1 MLFVTKVRGDSFFT
15 MMKNNILLG
24 FCVGVS
30 LLTVSTT
37 AFAQQ
42 EERASPAPAQKYRVS
57 LGTFSVAN
65 TKTKLESKH
74 RGTIKLDYVVKTL
87 PRHDVLVSYQH
98 LNDVK
103 GTLSNASILTAEY
116 QWRFGKDGRGYYGRH
131 IGTLYNDSN
140 KSIKRSS
147 FSGNTFGYNLS
158 PKSFVELCYSDIT
171 GKVNFTAIRIGK
183 RF

>member
-1 MLFVTKVRGDSFFT
+1 
-15 MMKNNILLG
+15 MMKNTTLLG
-24 FCVGVS
+24 LCVGVS
-30 LLTVSTT
+30 LLTAFTST
-37 AFAQQ
+37 AFAQK
-42 EERASPAPAQKYRVS
+42 EDSVSTIPAQKYRVS
-57 LGTFSVAN
+57 FGTYSVEN
-65 TKTKLESKH
+65 TKTKTESND

-87 PRHDVLVSYQH
+87 PRHNVLVSYQH

-103 GTLSNASILTAEY
+103 ASLSNASVLTAEY

-147 FSGNTFGYNLS
+147 FSGNTFGYTLS
-158 PKSFVELCYSDIT
+158 PKAFVELCYSTISSRT
-171 GKVNFTAIRIGK
+171 NFSAIRIGQ

>member
-1 MLFVTKVRGDSFFT
+1 

-24 FCVGVS
+24 SCVGVT
-30 LLTVSTT
+30 LLTLSTSP
-37 AFAQQ
+37 AFAQK
-42 EERASPAPAQKYRVS
+42 EESASPASAQKYRVS
-57 LGTFSVAN
+57 LGAFSVEN
-65 TKTKLESKH
+65 TKTKLESKN
-74 RGTIKLDYVVKTL
+74 RGTIKLDYIVKTL

-103 GTLSNASILTAEY
+103 STLSNASILTAEY

-131 IGTLYNDSN
+131 IGTLYNTSSNSN

-158 PKSFVELCYSDIT
+158 PKAFVELCYSDIT